1 MGVLEVVIIG
11 VVVVLVLSAAAG
23 TWASYDAPKPTADEL
38 AADKCATCK
47 KEQEWYESL
56 SGWEQ
61 GFYFAWWVARGAV
74 CAAKGC

>member
-1 MGVLEVVIIG
+1 MDVLVIVIIVAVG
-11 VVVVLVLSAAAG
+11 VLVLSAAVG
-23 TWASYDAPKPTADEL
+23 TWASYDAPRPTGDEL

-61 GFYFAWWVARGAV
+61 AAYFGWWVARGAV